1 MQPIGLYIH
10 VPFCVQK
17 CPYCDFYSAPPRDE
31 AALDAYT
38 AGVLAALERWSA
50 RLHTPADTLYFGGGT
65 PSLLGGVRLAAIV
78 DAARRHFRLLDGAEP
93 EVTLEANPADDL
105 GETLAAFAA
114 AGGNRLSLGMQSAV
128 PAELQALGRRHTP
141 ADVERTVADARRA
154 GITNISLDLMLG
166 IPRQT
171 AAGVRRSVECL
182 AALGA
187 THASAYLLKLEPGTP
202 FGAHP
207 PAVPDED
214 ATVELYMTAMEG
226 LETAGYRQYEISNAA
241 QSGKESRHN
250 LKYWN
255 SDPYLGI
262 GPAASSCLGYKR
274 FHYPRNTAAFL
285 TGAEPE
291 EETDEVIPTGSAE
304 EYALLRLRLTAGL
317 TETGFAA
324 RFGDAIPAAWRRR
337 AAALPGTLVTAD
349 AAGIRLSRQGFLVS
363 NTLIGHILAG

>member
-17 CPYCDFYSAPPRDE
+17 CPYCDFYSAPPRE
-31 AALDAYT
+31 GWALDAYT
-38 AGVLAALERWSA
+38 DGVLAAIKKWGE
-50 RLHTPADTLYFGGGT
+50 RLHTAADTLYFGGGT
-65 PSLLGGVRLAAIV
+65 PSLLGGARLSAIV
-78 DAARRHFRLLDGAEP
+78 EAARRHFCLFDGA

-105 GETLAAFAA
+105 AETLAAFAA

-141 ADVERTVADARRA
+141 ADVERTVAAARRA
-154 GITNISLDLMLG
+154 GIENVSLDLMLG
-166 IPRQT
+166 VPNQT
-171 AAGVRRSVECL
+171 AASVRRSVACL
-182 AALGA
+182 TELGA

-207 PAVPDED
+207 PVLPDED
-214 ATVELYMTAMEG
+214 ATVELYQWTMEL
-226 LETAGYRQYEISNAA
+226 LEMAGYRQYEISNAA
-241 QSGKESRHN
+241 QPGKESRHN

-262 GPAASSCLGYKR
+262 GPAASSYLGCKR
-274 FHYPRNTAAFL
+274 FHYPRDTAAFL
-285 TGAEPE
+285 AGAEPE
-291 EETDEVIPTGSAE
+291 EEKDGMIPTGSAE
-304 EYALLRLRLTAGL
+304 EYALLRLRLTEGL
-317 TETGFAA
+317 TEAGFAA
-324 RFGDAIPAAWRRR
+324 RFGGRIPSEWRQR
-337 AAALPGTLVTAD
+337 AAALPPALVTED

>member
-38 AGVLAALERWSA
+38 AGVLAALESWGE
-50 RLHTPADTLYFGGGT
+50 RLQVTADTLYFGGGT
-65 PSLLGGVRLAAIV
+65 PSLLGGRRLAAIV
-78 DAARRHFRLLDGAEP
+78 DAARRHFRLFDGGEP

-128 PAELQALGRRHTP
+128 PAELAALGRRHTP

-154 GITNISLDLMLG
+154 GIRNISLDLMLG

-171 AAGVRRSVECL
+171 TASVRRSVECMT
-182 AALGA
+182 ALGA

-202 FGAHP
+202 FGLHP
-207 PAVPDED
+207 PVVPDED

-226 LETAGYRQYEISNAA
+226 LEAAGYRQYEISNAA
-241 QSGKESRHN
+241 RPGSESRHN

-262 GPAASSCLGYKR
+262 GPAASSCLGCKR
-274 FHYPRNTAAFL
+274 FHYPRDTAAFL
-285 TGAEPE
+285 AGVAPE
-291 EETDEVIPTGSAE
+291 EESDEEIPTGSAE
-304 EYALLRLRLTAGL
+304 EYALLRLRLTEGL

-324 RFGDAIPAAWRRR
+324 RFGAAIPTEWRRR
-337 AAALPGTLVTAD
+337 AAALPPALVTAD
-349 AAGIRLSRQGFLVS
+349 EQGIRLTRQGLLVS